1 MRIPRCEKK
10 HHLLTGVSFSGDAD
24 VTPEYDAE
32 TATRRASRQD
42 GEDDRGYGTEK
53 MKLYVQTP
61 GVSALM
67 ISVSSAEPNIYETQ
81 TAIMREIPAMLREQT
96 LKDKQIIN
104 GCTVTRKLITRQWAE
119 RMPYERLRDRMSEGK
134 TYILIVISAG
144 ERKKRSAGGGT
155 LIILYDKDT
164 YECLGFCRTK

>member
-1 MRIPRCEKK
+1 
-10 HHLLTGVSFSGDAD
+10 
-24 VTPEYDAE
+24 
-32 TATRRASRQD
+32 
-42 GEDDRGYGTEK
+42 
-53 MKLYVQTP
+53 MKLYIQTLC
-61 GVSALM
+61 VSALM

-119 RMPYERLRDRMSEGK
+119 ERLRDRMSEGK

-144 ERKKRSAGGGT
+144 ERKKISLGGGT

-164 YECLGFCRTK
+164 YECLAFYRTR